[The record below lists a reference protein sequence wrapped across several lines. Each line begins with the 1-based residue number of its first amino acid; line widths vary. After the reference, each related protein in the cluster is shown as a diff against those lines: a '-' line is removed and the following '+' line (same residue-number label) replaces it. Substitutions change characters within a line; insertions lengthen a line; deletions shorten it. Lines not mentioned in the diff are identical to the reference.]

1 MSRANL
7 SGRCCTLRQGA
18 KVSLGLQTQN
28 TEEEVS
34 YQETEGEYRG
44 TEPSGRCCSSYQAD
58 KKLEIHQHLW
68 KQKRDA
74 LENTVAGWVVSQ
86 GTWKKK
92 SNNKG
97 QSYDQRTQKTCKQ
110 QHPGTCLSRVARLWV
125 RPSQSIW
132 AWHHVVCQ
140 GRDPF
145 LDFLQGR
152 VRAENEK
159 PRVPW
164 ENWSIQ
170 GQGFHLSILVPI
182 HPSWHREKGRQ
193 PWLMNKWLAVS
204 LPQ

>member
-86 GTWKKK
+86 GTWKKNPTTK
-92 SNNKG
+92 GRAMTREHRRHASNNIQVPVCPGWLVYEYGHHRASEHDTMWSVKAEIHSWTFCRAG
-97 QSYDQRTQKTCKQ
+97 FEQRMRS
-110 QHPGTCLSRVARLWV
+110 P
-125 RPSQSIW
+125 
-132 AWHHVVCQ
+132 
-140 GRDPF
+140 
-145 LDFLQGR
+145 
-152 VRAENEK
+152 
-159 PRVPW
+159 
-164 ENWSIQ
+164 
-170 GQGFHLSILVPI
+170 GFHEKIGPYKGKDSICQFWCLSILPDT
-182 HPSWHREKGRQ
+182 EKKEDNHD
-193 PWLMNKWLAVS
+193 WWIND
-204 LPQ
+204 